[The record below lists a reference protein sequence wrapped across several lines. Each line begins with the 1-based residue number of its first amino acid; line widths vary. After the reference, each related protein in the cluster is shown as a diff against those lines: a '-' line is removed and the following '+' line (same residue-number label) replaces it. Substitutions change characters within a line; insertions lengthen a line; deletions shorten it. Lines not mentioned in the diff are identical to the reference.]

1 MACDVRPHLLKDY
14 FFRSVTTELFHATAK
29 DYIGNVVTIF
39 TTFLFLSHVEYLSWK
54 NCFYFVVICFQ
65 DFLRLLGDQRL
76 FNDIPKKF
84 PSPKA
89 KTECQD
95 EFRSLSG
102 CIPKILTACRMLQIS
117 ISWWQIEAEIHGF
130 PTMYIMGRCSYG
142 QNWPKTWFRPNFRL
156 KTPIS
161 VDIDFEHLTSEGSV
175 ARNFEISSSL
185 TPSLQNMD
193 IDGPN

>member
-142 QNWPKTWFRPNFRL
+142 QNWPKT
-156 KTPIS
+156 
-161 VDIDFEHLTSEGSV
+161 
-175 ARNFEISSSL
+175 
-185 TPSLQNMD
+185 
-193 IDGPN
+193 